1 MKLSE
6 VKRNMHKSVL
16 YDGGIYF
23 LSACKM
29 WLDEKEN
36 EFKYA
41 LVLIDKNQNST
52 ITVPMERVEVIENR
66 L

>member
-6 VKRNMHKSVL
+6 VKKNMHKSVMF
-16 YDGGIYF
+16 DGSAYF
-23 LSACKM
+23 LSACEM

-52 ITVPMERVEVIENR
+52 VTVPIERVETIEKR